1 MTKDEIISLADDAGF
16 STLDDEY
23 GGIQVIDSG
32 NRWITDR
39 ILEFAQLIENATLEK
54 AAIECEEMVMY
65 PKAKQES
72 AKHNNVWDAAKAIRE
87 MKK

>member
-54 AAIECEEMVMY
+54 AATECMRLCHVIEEPHEFERCAE
-65 PKAKQES
+65 
-72 AKHNNVWDAAKAIRE
+72 AIRE